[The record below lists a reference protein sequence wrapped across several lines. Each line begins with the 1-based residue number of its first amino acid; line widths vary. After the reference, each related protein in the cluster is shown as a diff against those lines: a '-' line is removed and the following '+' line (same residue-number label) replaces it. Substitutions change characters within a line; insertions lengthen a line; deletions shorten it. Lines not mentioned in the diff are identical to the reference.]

1 MDSKEF
7 LIRVI
12 FYTKKRYIGEEFF
25 QKNITLYEIKQYY
38 NQNLDDGTTLFYKNY
53 YLNTIKINDF
63 DIISNII
70 SPEQK
75 ILEISIALE
84 LREIEE
90 LKYQFSLTK
99 FDDEN
104 DQVYS
109 QIIKPKLNPF
119 GLIVFFTK
127 NNSIQIEQ
135 YPPEIIKKYN
145 LDKFNK
151 NYAYCNS
158 PNFLFLSGENNFWI
172 INKKNYAINHFKL
185 KITKN
190 KHSLIYVP

>member
-1 MDSKEF
+1 MDSKGF

-104 DQVYS
+104 DEIFS

-127 NNSIQIEQ
+127 NNSIQIENNALASKTNWSNPHGS
-135 YPPEIIKKYN
+135 YGDN
-145 LDKFNK
+145 LNLIESMHYSIVEMEVYLVKF
-151 NYAYCNS
+151 
-158 PNFLFLSGENNFWI
+158 L
-172 INKKNYAINHFKL
+172 
-185 KITKN
+185 
-190 KHSLIYVP
+190 

>member
-84 LREIEE
+84 LRETEE
-90 LKYQFSLTK
+90 LKHQFQEHILK
-99 FDDEN
+99 N
-104 DQVYS
+104 VY
-109 QIIKPKLNPF
+109 F
-119 GLIVFFTK
+119 
-127 NNSIQIEQ
+127 
-135 YPPEIIKKYN
+135 
-145 LDKFNK
+145 
-151 NYAYCNS
+151 
-158 PNFLFLSGENNFWI
+158 
-172 INKKNYAINHFKL
+172 
-185 KITKN
+185 
-190 KHSLIYVP
+190 

>member
-12 FYTKKRYIGEEFF
+12 FYTKKRYLGEEFF

-158 PNFLFLSGENNFWI
+158 PNFLFLSGENNFWT
-172 INKKNYAINHFKL
+172 INKKNYITQKL
-185 KITKN
+185 KN
-190 KHSLIYVP
+190 F